1 MLRSCG
7 VLMETAAELAKKY
20 GLERYLVKPAELN
33 DAILHLMLLQETIQL
48 EQARK
53 MKVGAVTITAKR
65 SAAGAFFAACTGD
78 KTYRYAAETAL
89 KAGATVIAVFQRKR
103 FTGVLRSMGVPEDK
117 IEEFCNSVVI
127 DDNTLCFD
135 EE

>member
-1 MLRSCG
+1 
-7 VLMETAAELAKKY
+7 METAAELAKKY
-20 GLERYLVKPAELN
+20 GLERYLGKPVELN
-33 DAILHLMLLQETIQL
+33 DAIFQLMLLQETIQL

-53 MKVGAVTITAKR
+53 MKVGAAAIAAQR
-65 SAAGAFFAACTGD
+65 SARGTFFVACSGD

-89 KAGATVIAVFQRKR
+89 KAGTTVIAVFQRRR
-103 FTGVLRSMGVPEDK
+103 FIGVLRSMGVPEDK
-117 IEEFCNSVVI
+117 IAEFCDSVVI